1 MNFKFD
7 DKDYDSDK
15 LSDNGKLYLGKLQNI
30 NTKEQQLT
38 LEAQDLAIL
47 KAKYTE
53 LLKAE
58 LPKEDKKEEVKKD
71 NGFSFVVLN

>member
-30 NTKEQQLT
+30 SVRKNQLS
-38 LEAQDLAIL
+38 LDYADCEVLQ
-47 KAKYTE
+47 KHYTD

-58 LPKEDKKEEVKKD
+58 LPKDEVKED
-71 NGFSFVVLN
+71 NVEAKKK

>member
-58 LPKEDKKEEVKKD
+58 LPKEDKKEEDQKV
-71 NGFSFVVLN
+71 

>member
-15 LSDNGKLYLGKLQNI
+15 LSDNGKLYLGKLQQMQN
-30 NTKEQQLT
+30 KKQQLN
-38 LEAQDLAIL
+38 LEIADVNIL
-47 KAKYTE
+47 QNHYFN

-58 LPKEDKKEEVKKD
+58 LPKDEEVKKD
-71 NGFSFVVLN
+71 NIS

>member
-1 MNFKFD
+1 MNFKFE

-30 NTKEQQLT
+30 NTNEQQLT
-38 LEAQDLAIL
+38 LQAQDLVIL
-47 KAKYTE
+47 KSKYTE

-58 LPKEDKKEEVKKD
+58 LPKDEEVKEDKTD
-71 NGFSFVVLN
+71 

>member
-15 LSDNGKLYLGKLQNI
+15 LSDNGKLYLAKLQQCQA
-30 NTKEQQLT
+30 KQQQLN
-38 LEAQDLAIL
+38 LDIADVNIL
-47 KAKYTE
+47 HTHYGN

-58 LPKEDKKEEVKKD
+58 LPKEDKAKKESK
-71 NGFSFVVLN
+71 

>member
-30 NTKEQQLT
+30 SVRKSQLS
-38 LEAQDLAIL
+38 LDYADCEVLQ
-47 KAKYTE
+47 KHYTD

-58 LPKEDKKEEVKKD
+58 LPKEEEKKKQKSSKK
-71 NGFSFVVLN
+71 

>member
-30 NTKEQQLT
+30 NAKEQQLT

-47 KAKYTE
+47 KGKYTE

-58 LPKEDKKEEVKKD
+58 LPKDDKKEEVKKD
-71 NGFSFVVLN
+71 

>member
-15 LSDNGKLYLGKLQNI
+15 MSEQGKLYLGKLQNI
-30 NTKEQQLT
+30 QVKKTQLS
-38 LEAQDLAIL
+38 LEFTDCEVLQ
-47 KAKYTE
+47 KHYTD

-58 LPKEDKKEEVKKD
+58 LPKEEEKQASKK
-71 NGFSFVVLN
+71 

>member
-15 LSDNGKLYLGKLQNI
+15 LSDKGKLYLAKLQKITNDQQILSSQFEDNNI
-30 NTKEQQLT
+30 LRER
-38 LEAQDLAIL
+38 
-47 KAKYTE
+47 YVE

-58 LPKEDKKEEVKKD
+58 LPKEEEEVKKEKSSK
-71 NGFSFVVLN
+71 N

>member
-15 LSDNGKLYLGKLQNI
+15 LSDNGKLYLGKLQQI
-30 NTKEQQLT
+30 QAKQQQLN
-38 LEAQDLAIL
+38 LEMADVNIL
-47 KAKYTE
+47 QGHYSN

-58 LPKEDKKEEVKKD
+58 LPKDEEAKQEDKAEDKKD
-71 NGFSFVVLN
+71 

>member
-7 DKDYDSDK
+7 DKDYDSDI

-30 NTKEQQLT
+30 QVKKTQLSVEFT
-38 LEAQDLAIL
+38 DCEVLQ
-47 KAKYTE
+47 KHYTD

-58 LPKEDKKEEVKKD
+58 LPVEEVKEKVKKP
-71 NGFSFVVLN
+71 SK

>member
-7 DKDYDSDK
+7 DKDYDSDI

-30 NTKEQQLT
+30 QVKKTQLS
-38 LEAQDLAIL
+38 LEFTDCEVLQ
-47 KAKYTE
+47 KHYTD

-58 LPKEDKKEEVKKD
+58 LPKEEEKQASKK
-71 NGFSFVVLN
+71 

>member
-1 MNFKFD
+1 MNSKFD

-30 NTKEQQLT
+30 SVRKSQLS
-38 LEAQDLAIL
+38 LDYADCEVLQ
-47 KAKYTE
+47 KHYTD

-58 LPKEDKKEEVKKD
+58 LPVEEVKEEVKKP
-71 NGFSFVVLN
+71 SK

>member
-7 DKDYDSDK
+7 NKDYDSDK

-30 NTKEQQLT
+30 SVRKSQLS
-38 LEAQDLAIL
+38 LDYADCEVLQ
-47 KAKYTE
+47 KHYTD

-58 LPKEDKKEEVKKD
+58 LPVEEVKEKVKKP
-71 NGFSFVVLN
+71 SK

>member
-30 NTKEQQLT
+30 STKEQQLT

-47 KAKYTE
+47 KGKYTE

-71 NGFSFVVLN
+71 

>member
-15 LSDNGKLYLGKLQNI
+15 LSEQGKIYLGKLQNI
-30 NTKEQQLT
+30 SVRKNQLS
-38 LEAQDLAIL
+38 LDYADCEVLQ
-47 KAKYTE
+47 KHYTD

-58 LPKEDKKEEVKKD
+58 LPKDEVKEDKVEAKKK
-71 NGFSFVVLN
+71 